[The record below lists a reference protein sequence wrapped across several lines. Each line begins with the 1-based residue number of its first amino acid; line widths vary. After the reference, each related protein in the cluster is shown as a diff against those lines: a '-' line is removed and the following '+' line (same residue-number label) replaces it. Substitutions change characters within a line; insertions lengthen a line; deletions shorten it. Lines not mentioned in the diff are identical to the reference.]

1 MNVKK
6 DKNCFSGNLEPRAI
20 QEGRVF
26 DILNSQGRVSGKK
39 HGISVCLII
48 TDFNQ

>member
-1 MNVKK
+1 MCSQMNVKK

-26 DILNSQGRVSGKK
+26 DILNSQGRISGKK
-39 HGISVCLII
+39 HGISVCV
-48 TDFNQ
+48 